1 MLSVRCH
8 QGLVHHQLGCS
19 RLATTGSEVSVCL
32 SQIVKSVLYSI
43 AARLL
48 LQGYVDAAKS
58 FQQESGTPPGV
69 DLDAIT
75 DRMHIRKAVQGGDIE
90 EAVDLVNDFNPE
102 VGPAR

>member
-1 MLSVRCH
+1 MSACHRLSSWSCIA
-8 QGLVHHQLGCS
+8 VH
-19 RLATTGSEVSVCL
+19 
-32 SQIVKSVLYSI
+32 SI

-58 FQQESGTPPGV
+58 FQQESGTHPGV

-102 VGPAR
+102 VGPAK